1 MYELIETKNNDISS
15 YGIKCGNVRIEDIS
29 TKKNTV
35 ERLVSMANQYDLPY
49 SSTRL
54 CGGFCG
60 EYIVEVI
67 CMFDKELF
75 EKICTDYGIELVES
89 HEQGITLTDSTKVYK
104 SEEDFKELLLE
115 FLINGG
121 KCC

>member
-1 MYELIETKNNDISS
+1 
-15 YGIKCGNVRIEDIS
+15 
-29 TKKNTV
+29 
-35 ERLVSMANQYDLPY
+35 
-49 SSTRL
+49 
-54 CGGFCG
+54 
-60 EYIVEVI
+60 
-67 CMFDKELF
+67 MFDKELF
-75 EKICTDYGIELVES
+75 EKICTDYSIELVES

>member
-1 MYELIETKNNDISS
+1 
-15 YGIKCGNVRIEDIS
+15 
-29 TKKNTV
+29 
-35 ERLVSMANQYDLPY
+35 
-49 SSTRL
+49 
-54 CGGFCG
+54 
-60 EYIVEVI
+60 
-67 CMFDKELF
+67 MFDKELF

-89 HEQGITLTDSTKVYK
+89 QEQGITLTDSTKVYK

>member
-29 TKKNTV
+29 TNKNT
-35 ERLVSMANQYDLPY
+35 
-49 SSTRL
+49 
-54 CGGFCG
+54 
-60 EYIVEVI
+60 VEVI

>member
-1 MYELIETKNNDISS
+1 
-15 YGIKCGNVRIEDIS
+15 
-29 TKKNTV
+29 
-35 ERLVSMANQYDLPY
+35 
-49 SSTRL
+49 
-54 CGGFCG
+54 
-60 EYIVEVI
+60 
-67 CMFDKELF
+67 MFDKELF
-75 EKICTDYGIELVES
+75 EKIWTDYGIELVES